1 VSATVQFKWT
11 SHHRQ
16 REVID
21 PDHRFRVLNWG
32 QRTGKNE
39 LAIVETTRYAL
50 EHAGEV
56 VWWVAASYQQA
67 DDYGFGQMQ
76 EMLPGALVRGEP
88 KLTNPKETELI
99 NDTIISFKSAEK
111 LKNLNG
117 AGIDYSSV
125 FARTVN
131 S

>member
-1 VSATVQFKWT
+1 MSATVQFKWT

-16 REVID
+16 RGVID
-21 PDHRFRVLNWG
+21 SDHRFRVLNWG
-32 QRTGKNE
+32 QRTVKNE

-67 DDYGFGQMQ
+67 DDYGFDQ
-76 EMLPGALVRGEP
+76 
-88 KLTNPKETELI
+88 
-99 NDTIISFKSAEK
+99 
-111 LKNLNG
+111 
-117 AGIDYSSV
+117 
-125 FARTVN
+125 TVN